1 MSKHE
6 SLFFP
11 EPGLVLMM
19 CGISGSGK
27 TTFAMK
33 LEKMGFNRLSIDE
46 EIWANFG
53 RFGIDYNA
61 SEYVQ
66 YQDEARKMVEKK
78 LLNNLRQQ
86 QPTVLDLSFW
96 CKSERDRVSN
106 LIMQEG
112 GHYQIIYLKV
122 PEEVLKKRLKQRSK
136 RFDANAAFTI
146 TEDVLNLYASGF
158 EAPKNEGEIIIACES
173 EERLTLD

>member
-1 MSKHE
+1 MNSHE
-6 SLFFP
+6 SLFCP

-46 EIWANFG
+46 EIWVNFG
-53 RFGIDYNA
+53 RFGIDYDA
-61 SEYVQ
+61 TEYAKH
-66 YQDEARKMVEKK
+66 QDKAQKIVEKK
-78 LLNNLRQQ
+78 LLNNLRQK

-146 TEDVLNLYASGF
+146 TEDTLNFFSSGF
-158 EAPKNEGEIIIACES
+158 EAPKDEGEIVIEG
-173 EERLTLD
+173 E